1 MQARSCC
8 HASSTPTLGTPQQ
21 SIRLTRSIRRVYGDF
36 VSLTGEQQ
44 NQTGRGQRSRADDQ
58 WVRVRY
64 ALIVGWLL
72 VIVAT
77 VMLGERSASWDDIQ
91 GQVTSGEV
99 RTVRVSGALPADAT
113 GYATVD
119 VHWRHGLW
127 RYIAQVVEVHGPGAP
142 STETL
147 LEGTGVSAVVHTD
160 PGVRLSRS
168 HPGLRVLRESQ
179 HGSDSSLLGWRV
191 PNWLGLVAFALI
203 LGGLAVLVAGPQPWR
218 ATRWAWF
225 WLALPPVGSIAF
237 VLFSGPTPLLPTPR
251 DPTRRLSGGWAFLLA
266 ITLLAMLNA

>member
-1 MQARSCC
+1 VV
-8 HASSTPTLGTPQQ
+8 G
-21 SIRLTRSIRRVYGDF
+21 
-36 VSLTGEQQ
+36 LTGERQ
-44 NQTGRGQRSRADDQ
+44 NQTGRGQRSRADGR
-58 WVRVRY
+58 WVRVRH

-77 VMLGERSASWDDIQ
+77 VMLVERSASWLDIQ
-91 GQVTSGEV
+91 AGVASGEV
-99 RTVRVSGALPADAT
+99 STIRVDGALPEDAT

-127 RYIAQVVEVHGPGAP
+127 RYVARVVEVRGPGAP
-142 STETL
+142 SNETL
-147 LEGTGVSAVVHTD
+147 LDGAGVSAVVHTD
-160 PGVRLSRS
+160 PGVQLSRS
-168 HPGLRVLRESQ
+168 QPGLRVLRDSRRP
-179 HGSDSSLLGWRV
+179 SDSSLLGWRV
-191 PNWLGLVAFALI
+191 PSWLGLVAFALV
-203 LGGLAVLVAGPQPWR
+203 LGGLATLVAGPQPWR

-266 ITLLAMLNA
+266 IALLAMLNA